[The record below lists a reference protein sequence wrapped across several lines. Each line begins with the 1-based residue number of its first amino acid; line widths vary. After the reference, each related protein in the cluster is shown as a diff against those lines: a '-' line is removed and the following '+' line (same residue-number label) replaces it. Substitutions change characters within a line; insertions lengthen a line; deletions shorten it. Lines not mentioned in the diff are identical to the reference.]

1 MLSKNNLAKLN
12 KISDYLFRAGL
23 VLTAIAMPLE
33 IVPNKLLTLLA
44 WAINLLLLQ
53 RLVYVL
59 IFNRKSLKHNIK
71 IDRVIL
77 IAFLLPLVAIGV
89 SALGALNRAVSLL
102 ELRGLVILVLRAL
115 VIIMIASMED
125 IKLFIK
131 AIYAMTAVVVAFGIF
146 QYYGDLAGLPSKIT
160 RMIANYSSRGDYIFP
175 RVHSLAHEP
184 LYLASYLLI
193 SAGLLSGEIIINKKV
208 TNKWLKILFLLVIT
222 LIILTIARGAIIGA
236 IAGLI
241 LVFIATRDIKIIK
254 QISIYVLV
262 SFVLSLVML
271 GSASLFKKGSAVT
284 SFSEHAVTTN
294 DASVLNRTM
303 TWKYAIKSFK
313 SSPIIGVGGA
323 NSQYY
328 IGEGAPAVDNS
339 KPVNLFKVIVF
350 NNTYLTFMSE
360 YGVLGALCLVPM
372 AYLLFLIAKSIFVSK
387 PKSYIVGL
395 FAFLIGLLLQ
405 AMSFE
410 ILLVMRFWMMLA
422 LLVAIWRMREISKEK
437 EL

>member
-1 MLSKNNLAKLN
+1 MLSKSNLLKLN
-12 KISDYLFRAGL
+12 KISDYLFKAGL

-44 WAINLLLLQ
+44 WVINLLLLQ

-77 IAFLLPLVAIGV
+77 IAFLLPLVAMGI
-89 SALGALNRAVSLL
+89 SAIGALNKAVSIL
-102 ELRGLVILVLRAL
+102 ELRGLFVLVLRAL
-115 VIIMIASMED
+115 IIIAIASKED
-125 IKLFIK
+125 LKLFIK

-146 QYYGDLAGLPSKIT
+146 QFYGDLAGLPSKIT

-193 SAGLLSGEIIINKKV
+193 SAGLLSGEIVIHKEN
-208 TNKWLKILFLLVIT
+208 TNKWLKILFVLVIT
-222 LIILTIARGAIIGA
+222 MIILTIARGAIIGA

-241 LVFIATRDIKIIK
+241 ILFASTRDAKIIK
-254 QISIYVLV
+254 QLSIYLLISVAL
-262 SFVLSLVML
+262 SFAML

-284 SFSEHAVTTN
+284 SFSEHAITTD
-294 DASVLNRTM
+294 DASVINRTM
-303 TWKYAIKSFK
+303 TWKYAINSFK
-313 SSPIIGVGGA
+313 SSPLIGVGGA

-328 IGEGAPAVDNS
+328 IGEQAPMVDNS
-339 KPVNLFKVIVF
+339 KPASLFKVIVF

-360 YGVLGALCLVPM
+360 YGLLGLICLIPM
-372 AYLLFLIAKSIFVSK
+372 AYLLFMIGKSIFVSK

-395 FAFLIGLLLQ
+395 FAFLVGLLLQ